1 MPRPPNEPRYSY
13 GRTWMPEYSDFEPS
27 IDYFD
32 PKRLELFYLRQKVEQ
47 AESYGEHKSMKYED
61 ALQEMKNYL
70 DEHHLT
76 LKKNSEPM
84 FDFYIE
90 QMSNLSTGQA
100 EKGGRKIRKSRRFK
114 NKRRR
119 SRKYKNN

>member
-13 GRTWMPEYSDFEPS
+13 GRTWMPDYSDFEPA

-47 AESYGEHKSMKYED
+47 AELYGEHKSMKYED

-76 LKKNSEPM
+76 LKKNREPM
-84 FDFYIE
+84 FEFYIE
-90 QMSNLSTGQA
+90 QMSNA
-100 EKGGRKIRKSRRFK
+100 PEKGGRKIRKSRRFK

-119 SRKYKNN
+119 SRKYK